1 MFICN
6 VKHHPLIIDL
16 HIEKIAKAY
25 RSFAPADS
33 LIYQIEL
40 FERTLQ
46 NNRHRKGIRIDFVH
60 GTGKGVLRSELTKV
74 LNQKFPQLKYE
85 DAPFAT
91 YGFQGALR
99 VII

>member
-1 MFICN
+1 MKTQTLT
-6 VKHHPLIIDL
+6 VDL

-33 LIYQIEL
+33 LTYQMEV

-46 NNRHRKGIRIDFVH
+46 ANRFRKGCRIDFVH
-60 GTGKGVLRSELTKV
+60 GSGTGTLRSELIKI
-74 LNQKFPQLKYE
+74 LNQKFPEFTYE

-91 YGFQGALR
+91 YGFQGAIR
-99 VII
+99 VTVK

>member
-1 MFICN
+1 MKN
-6 VKHHPLIIDL
+6 QTLVVDL

-33 LIYQIEL
+33 LIYQIDL

-46 NNRHRKGIRIDFVH
+46 ANRFRKGLRIDFVH
-60 GTGKGVLRSELTKV
+60 GTGKGTLRAELIKI
-74 LNQKFPQLKYE
+74 LNQKFPHLKYE

-91 YGFQGALR
+91 YGFQGAIR

>member
-1 MFICN
+1 
-6 VKHHPLIIDL
+6 VKNQTLVVDL

-33 LIYQIEL
+33 LIYQIDL

-46 NNRHRKGIRIDFVH
+46 ANRFRKGLRIDFVH
-60 GTGKGVLRSELTKV
+60 GTGKGTLRAELIKI
-74 LNQKFPQLKYE
+74 LNQKFPHLKYE

-91 YGFQGALR
+91 YGFQGAIR

>member
-1 MFICN
+1 MKN
-6 VKHHPLIIDL
+6 QTLVVDL

-33 LIYQIEL
+33 LIYQLEV

-46 NNRHRKGIRIDFVH
+46 ANRFRRGLRIDFVH
-60 GTGKGVLRSELTKV
+60 GTGKGTLRSELIKIMAR
-74 LNQKFPQLKYE
+74 KFPELKYE

-91 YGFQGALR
+91 YGFQGAIR

>member
-1 MFICN
+1 MKN
-6 VKHHPLIIDL
+6 QTLVIDL

-33 LIYQIEL
+33 LIYQLEM

-46 NNRHRKGIRIDFVH
+46 ANRFRKGLRIDFVH
-60 GTGKGVLRSELTKV
+60 GTGKGTLRSELIKILTY
-74 LNQKFPQLKYE
+74 KFPGFKYE

-91 YGFQGALR
+91 YGFQGAIR

>member
-1 MFICN
+1 MKN
-6 VKHHPLIIDL
+6 QTLVIDL

-33 LIYQIEL
+33 LIYQLEM

-46 NNRHRKGIRIDFVH
+46 ANRFRKGLRIDFVH
-60 GTGKGVLRSELTKV
+60 GTGKGTLRSELIKILTR
-74 LNQKFPQLKYE
+74 KFPGFKYE

-91 YGFQGALR
+91 YGFQGAIR
-99 VII
+99 VTI

>member
-1 MFICN
+1 MKNRTI
-6 VKHHPLIIDL
+6 VIDL

-33 LIYQIEL
+33 LIYQLEL

-46 NNRHRKGIRIDFVH
+46 TNRHRKGIKIDFVH
-60 GTGKGVLRSELTKV
+60 GAGKGTLRSELIRI
-74 LNQKFPQLKYE
+74 LSQKYPYMKYE
-85 DAPFAT
+85 DAPFTA

-99 VII
+99 VTVG